1 MADSRAAVDSSTH
14 RIWRVAAIAI
24 VLSTALHIVPQL
36 LRDVVNPAWSMLGLM
51 IVDAAMVALLVR
63 SRTALVIGVVLSM
76 LLGATVLT
84 HQQLLAA
91 LPSIALNL
99 MMAGL
104 FGATL
109 RRHETPLIVR
119 IAELDQGALPPDFA
133 RYLRALTQAW
143 TIFFVAM
150 AALSLILMLY
160 APFEWWSL
168 FVNVLTWPLIG
179 AMFAIEWVVRRIAFK
194 ALPAHT
200 PLRIMAKVLAY
211 QRHAAEARDRSHAG

>member
-1 MADSRAAVDSSTH
+1 
-14 RIWRVAAIAI
+14 
-24 VLSTALHIVPQL
+24 
-36 LRDVVNPAWSMLGLM
+36 
-51 IVDAAMVALLVR
+51 
-63 SRTALVIGVVLSM
+63 
-76 LLGATVLT
+76 
-84 HQQLLAA
+84 
-91 LPSIALNL
+91 

-119 IAELDQGALPPDFA
+119 IAELDQGALTPEFA

-143 TIFFVAM
+143 TIFFLAM

-179 AMFAIEWVVRRIAFK
+179 AMFAIEWQCVASRSGPPGTYTADNHGQSYRVSAPRRGSA
-194 ALPAHT
+194 
-200 PLRIMAKVLAY
+200 
-211 QRHAAEARDRSHAG
+211 